1 MKRAIVVS
9 CSLALALL
17 ALVIG
22 FTPSGSAFEAQQGVP
37 IITTVA
43 GGGSSSSVPVQQAPM
58 TRPSVVALDTSL
70 QNGFGLYVVDEI
82 QGRTVVRYAN
92 GSNAAVIRAG
102 VNIGVGEIAVVAGGG
117 DIFENID
124 GLPARVVDLQ
134 RVTGLVVDPSGNA
147 IYLNAPDYRAILLIN
162 VSTNPFT
169 TGGKTVQPGRVGGFI
184 DTQFLNSVGLAR
196 RPNGDI
202 YVVGNPFGQP
212 SQAVIARLRPNDTP
226 LVVAGG
232 GTNLPPGDTGN
243 GGQATSAILLTPI
256 GVEFDN
262 DGNLIIAEAGS
273 GRTLG
278 SIRKVTD
285 GIINALIENLDY
297 PVGLTRAPDGS
308 FYVPLGN
315 AQQIGR
321 FTSNSNNLDIVAGDN
336 SKAACTPNTNPTCGD
351 GGPATSA
358 KFNIPGSETQR
369 NIQLAADAQGIFIPD
384 ASPFVPTMYAHVRY
398 VNRSGSAVTRLG
410 TTIAA
415 NGINSI
421 VGTTK
426 VFPYDETPAIY
437 AELSGPRSVGADA
450 QGNIYIADT
459 LNDRIRFVNRGTA
472 PVTIFAGTSSAQ
484 TVQPGQIVTV
494 NNRLADPATDDRVAT
509 ALFSSIEGLHVVANG
524 IYVADALSGVIFPPG
539 AQNPNSGTI
548 KFINTSNSP
557 VTFYPGAGANAIT
570 VNPGDVK
577 VIAGLRGV
585 PPNQVPPTI
594 GDGSFALQA
603 IIFPADV
610 TLDAAGN
617 IYIADYEATRTNRVR
632 RIAASNGAVSTL
644 YGDGGQT
651 LISRPTAIATDT
663 QNRIVVA
670 DTFNNRILRQNTP
683 GGSEFS
689 TIADGSQGLNRPRG
703 VSVAADGSIIVVSSQ
718 NYRLYKVVAPNNS
731 LGTTTVLAGTGIL
744 GFSGDGGPADQ
755 AQLALAQQTAT
766 PVNQETVGVTVAP
779 NGAVLFADTNNGRI
793 RQVFDEPPALLTSV
807 SAATFLPMLPLASE
821 SIVAG
826 FGPNVAS
833 DVALAQGFPLPFT
846 LLGTSVEVKDSANT
860 IRAAPLFAVTPIQ
873 VNYQIPPGTV
883 LGPATVT
890 VRSGLG
896 KVLVGNIN
904 IEMVQPGLFSA
915 NAVGNGVAAGQF
927 QRYNPGLVGIQDTF
941 QCNAQ
946 GCTPLPVAFGPPAE
960 ALFLIIYGTGFRFN
974 GSLAGVTASIGGT
987 PVPVAFAGPQ
997 GVFVGEDQANL
1008 GPLPRTL
1015 IGKGTADVVFTVN
1028 GKVANTVTVAFQ

>member
-1 MKRAIVVS
+1 MKRAVVVS
-9 CSLALALL
+9 CSLTLALL

-22 FTPSGSAFEAQQGVP
+22 FTPPGSAFEVNQGVP

-43 GGGSSSSVPVQQAPM
+43 GGGTNSSVPVRQAPM
-58 TRPSVVALDTSL
+58 GKPSVVALDTSL
-70 QNGFGLYVVDEI
+70 QNGFGLYIVDEI
-82 QGRTVVRYAN
+82 QGRTVIRYAN
-92 GSNAAVIRAG
+92 GSNVAVIRAG
-102 VNIGVGEIAVVAGGG
+102 VNIGVGEVAVVAGGG

-124 GLPARVVDLQ
+124 GLPARVVDLG

-147 IYLNAPDYRAILLIN
+147 IYLNAPDYRAILLVN
-162 VSTNPFT
+162 VSANPFT

-212 SQAVIARLRPNDTP
+212 QQAVVARLRPNDTP

-232 GTNLPPGDTGN
+232 GTGLPPGDTGN
-243 GGQATSAILLTPI
+243 GGQATAAILLTPI
-256 GVEFDN
+256 GIEFDN
-262 DGNLIIAEAGS
+262 DGNLLIAEAGS
-273 GRTLG
+273 GRTPG

-285 GIINALIENLDY
+285 GVINELIGNLDY

-321 FTSNSNNLDIVAGDN
+321 FTTNSNNLDIVVGDN
-336 SKAACTPNTNPTCGD
+336 SKAACMPNANPTCGD

-358 KFNIPGSETQR
+358 KLNLPGSETQR

-384 ASPFVPTMYAHVRY
+384 ANSFVPTPYAHVRY
-398 VNRSGSAVTRLG
+398 ANRTGNLVTRLG
-410 TTIAA
+410 TNVAP
-415 NGINSI
+415 NGIDSI
-421 VGTTK
+421 IGTNR
-426 VFPYDETPAIY
+426 VFPYDHSPAIY

-450 QGNIYIADT
+450 QGNLYIADT
-459 LNDRIRFVNRGTA
+459 LNDRIRFVNRGSA
-472 PVTIFAGTSSAQ
+472 NVTIFANTSSAQ
-484 TVQPGQIVTV
+484 TVAPGEIVTI
-494 NNRLADPATDDRVAT
+494 NNHLGEDINDDRIST
-509 ALFSSIEGLHVVANG
+509 AIFNSIEGLHIAANG
-524 IYVADALSGVIFPPG
+524 IYVADALAGVRFPNTVG
-539 AQNPNSGTI
+539 NPNSGLI
-548 KFINTSNSP
+548 RFINTSNAA
-557 VTFYPGAGANAIT
+557 VTFYAGGPNAIT

-577 VIAGLRGV
+577 VIAGLRSGPGV
-585 PPNQVPPTI
+585 NPINI
-594 GDGSFALQA
+594 GDGGPPLMAV
-603 IIFPADV
+603 IYPADV

-617 IYIADYEATRTNRVR
+617 IYVADYEATRTNRVR
-632 RIAASNGAVSTL
+632 RIAASNGVVSTV
-644 YGDGGQT
+644 YGDGNPT
-651 LISRPTAIATDT
+651 LINRPTAIATDT
-663 QNRIVVA
+663 QNRLVVA

-689 TIADGSQGLNRPRG
+689 VIADQSGGIQRPRG
-703 VSVAADGSIIVVSSQ
+703 VSVAADGSVIVTSTL
-718 NYRLYKVVAPNNS
+718 NYRLYKIVAPNNA
-731 LGTTTVLAGTGIL
+731 LGTVSVLAGTGVL

-755 AQLALAQQTAT
+755 AQIALAQQQ
-766 PVNQETVGVTVAP
+766 VGDINQETVGVTVAP
-779 NGAVLFADTNNGRI
+779 NGAILFADTNNGRI
-793 RQVFDEPPALLTSV
+793 RQIFDEPPGLLTSV
-807 SAATFLPMLPLASE
+807 SAATFLPGLPLATE

-833 DVALAQGFPLPFT
+833 DVALAQGFPLPFN

-915 NAVGNGVAAGQF
+915 SSVGSGAAAGQF
-927 QRYNPGLVGIQDTF
+927 QRYNPGLVGIQDAF

-946 GCTPLPVAFGPPAE
+946 GCTPLPVAFGPPEE

-974 GSLAGVTASIGGT
+974 GSLAGVTATIGGT
-987 PVPVAFAGPQ
+987 PVPVAYAGPQ

-1008 GPLPRTL
+1008 GPLPRSLAGRGILT
-1015 IGKGTADVVFTVN
+1015 VQFTVN
-1028 GKVANTVTVAFQ
+1028 GKQANPVTVAFQ

>member
-22 FTPSGSAFEAQQGVP
+22 FTPSGSAFEVQQGVP

-43 GGGSSSSVPVQQAPM
+43 GGGSSSSVPVRLAPM
-58 TRPSVVALDTSL
+58 SKPSVVALDTSL

-82 QGRTVVRYAN
+82 QGRTVIRYAN

-124 GLPARVVDLQ
+124 GQPARVVDVG

-147 IYLNAPDYRAILLIN
+147 IYLNTPDYKEILLVN
-162 VSTNPFT
+162 VSANPFT
-169 TGGKTVQPGRVGGFI
+169 TGGKTVQPGRVGGGFI
-184 DTQFLNSVGLAR
+184 QTQFLNSVGLTR
-196 RPNGDI
+196 RPNGDLYAI
-202 YVVGNPFGQP
+202 GNPFGQP
-212 SQAVIARLRPNDTP
+212 QQAVVARLRPNDSP
-226 LVVAGG
+226 VVVAGG

-243 GGQATSAILLTPI
+243 GGQATAAILLTPI

-262 DGNLIIAEAGS
+262 DGNLIIAQAGS
-273 GRTLG
+273 GRTPG

-285 GIINALIENLDY
+285 GVINALIENLDY

-321 FTSNSNNLDIVAGDN
+321 FTTNSSNLDIVVGDN
-336 SKAACTPNTNPTCGD
+336 SKAACVPNANPTCGD

-358 KFNIPGSETQR
+358 KLNLPGSETQR
-369 NIQLAADAQGIFIPD
+369 NIQLAADAQGLFIPD
-384 ASPFVPTMYAHVRY
+384 ANSFVPTPYAHVRY
-398 VNRSGSAVTRLG
+398 VNRTGSPVVRLG
-410 TTIAA
+410 TTIAP

-421 VGTTK
+421 IGTDK
-426 VFPYDETPAIY
+426 VFPYDHSPAIY

-450 QGNIYIADT
+450 QGNLYIADT
-459 LNDRIRFVNRGTA
+459 LNDRIRFVNRGSA
-472 PVTIFAGTSSAQ
+472 NVTIFANTSSAQ
-484 TVQPGQIVTV
+484 TVAPGEIVSI
-494 NNRLADPATDDRVAT
+494 NNRIGEDITDDRIAT
-509 ALFSSIEGLHVVANG
+509 GLFNSIEGLHVTTNG
-524 IYVADALSGVIFPPG
+524 VYVADALSGVRFPNTVG
-539 AQNPNSGTI
+539 NPNSGLI
-548 KFINTSNSP
+548 KFINTSNAP
-557 VTFYPGAGANAIT
+557 VTFYAGSPNAIT
-570 VNPGDVK
+570 INPGDVK
-577 VIAGLRGV
+577 TIAGLRSGPGV
-585 PPNQVPPTI
+585 NPANI
-594 GDGSFALQA
+594 GDGGPPLMAV
-603 IIFPADV
+603 IYPADI

-617 IYIADYEATRTNRVR
+617 IYVADYEATRTNRVR
-632 RIAASNGAVSTL
+632 RIAASNGIVSTV
-644 YGDGGQT
+644 YGDGNPT
-651 LISRPTAIATDT
+651 LINRPTAIATDT
-663 QNRIVVA
+663 QNRLVVA
-670 DTFNNRILRQNTP
+670 DTFNSRILRQNTP

-689 TIADGSQGLNRPRG
+689 VIANQTVGIQRPRG
-703 VSVAADGSIIVVSSQ
+703 VSVAADGSIIVTSTQ
-718 NYRLYKVVAPNNS
+718 NYRLYKVVAPNNA
-731 LGTTTVLAGTGIL
+731 LGTATVLAGTGVL

-755 AQLALAQQTAT
+755 AQLALAQQESTAE
-766 PVNQETVGVTVAP
+766 NQETVGVTVAA

-807 SAATFLPMLPLASE
+807 SAATFLPSLPLASE

-833 DVALAQGFPLPFT
+833 DVLLAQGFPLPFS

-960 ALFLIIYGTGFRFN
+960 SLFLIIYGTGFRFN
-974 GSLAGVTASIGGT
+974 GSLAGVTATIGGT
-987 PVPVAFAGPQ
+987 PVPVAYAGQQ

-1015 IGKGTADVVFTVN
+1015 IGKGTADIVFTVN
-1028 GKVANTVTVAFQ
+1028 GKQANTVTVAFQ